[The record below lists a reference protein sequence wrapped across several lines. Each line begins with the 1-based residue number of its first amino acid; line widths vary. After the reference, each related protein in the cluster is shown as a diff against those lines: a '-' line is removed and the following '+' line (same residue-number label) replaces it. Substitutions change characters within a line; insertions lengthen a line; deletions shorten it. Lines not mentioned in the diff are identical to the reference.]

1 MGGCRRICEACLEV
15 IIQSFGD
22 VWGTRDRWTDEM
34 ANERFRGGWHY
45 PTKSRPRNGSEPV
58 VCLDKYT

>member
-1 MGGCRRICEACLEV
+1 MGGCRRICESCLEV

-34 ANERFRGGWHY
+34 ANERFRRGWHY
-45 PTKSRPRNGSEPV
+45 LPHKVETTERLRAGCMP
-58 VCLDKYT
+58 